1 MCRKNF
7 NVVFAFGD
15 GKMGEKKGEKKMK
28 RKGFKGIL
36 LLFSMLFALT
46 GCSVSEA
53 TQHAMAVDTIQAEDV
68 LLRVDFLNVGQ
79 ADCALLSTNGHYMVI
94 DGGNS
99 GDADRILSYLEEQGV
114 EKLDAVVGTHP
125 HEDHIG
131 SLDAIINHFDV
142 DAVYMPK
149 IMHTSKTFEDVLDA
163 VANKGLKIKSPSP
176 GDTIDFN
183 GLEIEVLGPQREYK
197 DFNNNSIVLKVNAG
211 ETAFLFTGDAEETAE
226 KDILQA
232 GYDLQADVLK
242 VGHHGSST
250 SSSQAF
256 LQAVKPKYAVISVG
270 VGNSYHHP
278 EEEALQRLQSI
289 GAEIYR
295 TDLQGNIV
303 CTTDGKNI
311 AFNCNSVSGA
321 EVYADAAKNNTP
333 AEEVVYIANKKSK
346 KFHLE
351 SCASLPDEENR
362 IYLEDREAA
371 ISLGY
376 TTCGTCKP

>member
-1 MCRKNF
+1 
-7 NVVFAFGD
+7 
-15 GKMGEKKGEKKMK
+15 MK

-36 LLFSMLFALT
+36 LLLSMLFALT

-53 TQHAMAVDTIQAEDV
+53 TQHGMAVDTIQAEDV

-94 DGGNS
+94 DGGNN
-99 GDADRILSYLEEQGV
+99 GDADTILSYLEGQGV

-232 GYDLQADVLK
+232 DYDLQADVLNL
-242 VGHHGSST
+242 VHHGIST

-362 IYLEDREAA
+362 IYLEDREEA

-376 TTCGTCKP
+376 TPCGTCKP

>member
-1 MCRKNF
+1 
-7 NVVFAFGD
+7 
-15 GKMGEKKGEKKMK
+15 MK

-36 LLFSMLFALT
+36 LLLSMLFALT

-53 TQHAMAVDTIQAEDV
+53 TQHGMAVDTIQAEDV

-94 DGGNS
+94 DGGNN
-99 GDADRILSYLEEQGV
+99 GDADTILSYLVGHGV

-232 GYDLQADVLK
+232 DYDLQADVLK

-362 IYLEDREAA
+362 IYLEDREEA

-376 TTCGTCKP
+376 TPCGTCKP

>member
-1 MCRKNF
+1 
-7 NVVFAFGD
+7 
-15 GKMGEKKGEKKMK
+15 MK

-36 LLFSMLFALT
+36 LLLSMLFALT

-53 TQHAMAVDTIQAEDV
+53 TQHGMAVDTIQAEDV

-94 DGGNS
+94 DGGNN
-99 GDADRILSYLEEQGV
+99 GDADTILSYLEGQGV

-232 GYDLQADVLK
+232 DYDLQADVLK

-270 VGNSYHHP
+270 VGNSYYHP

-362 IYLEDREAA
+362 IYLEDREEA

-376 TTCGTCKP
+376 TPCGTCKP

>member
-1 MCRKNF
+1 
-7 NVVFAFGD
+7 
-15 GKMGEKKGEKKMK
+15 MK

-36 LLFSMLFALT
+36 LLLSMLFSLT

-53 TQHAMAVDTIQAEDV
+53 TQHGMAVDTIQAEDV

-94 DGGNS
+94 DGGNN
-99 GDADRILSYLEEQGV
+99 GDADTILSYLEGQGV

-232 GYDLQADVLK
+232 DYDLQADVLK

-362 IYLEDREAA
+362 IYLEDREEA

-376 TTCGTCKP
+376 TPCGTCKP

>member
-1 MCRKNF
+1 
-7 NVVFAFGD
+7 
-15 GKMGEKKGEKKMK
+15 MK

-36 LLFSMLFALT
+36 LLLSMLFALT

-53 TQHAMAVDTIQAEDV
+53 TQHGMAVDTIQTEDV

-94 DGGNS
+94 DGGNN
-99 GDADRILSYLEEQGV
+99 GDADTILSYLEGQGV

-183 GLEIEVLGPQREYK
+183 GLEIEVLGPQRDYK
-197 DFNNNSIVLKVNAG
+197 DFNNNSNVLKVNAG

-362 IYLEDREAA
+362 IYLEDREEA

-376 TTCGTCKP
+376 TPCGTCKP

>member
-1 MCRKNF
+1 M
-7 NVVFAFGD
+7 
-15 GKMGEKKGEKKMK
+15 
-28 RKGFKGIL
+28 
-36 LLFSMLFALT
+36 
-46 GCSVSEA
+46 
-53 TQHAMAVDTIQAEDV
+53 
-68 LLRVDFLNVGQ
+68 Q
-79 ADCALLSTNGHYMVI
+79 AD
-94 DGGNS
+94 
-99 GDADRILSYLEEQGV
+99 
-114 EKLDAVVGTHP
+114 
-125 HEDHIG
+125 
-131 SLDAIINHFDV
+131 
-142 DAVYMPK
+142 
-149 IMHTSKTFEDVLDA
+149 
-163 VANKGLKIKSPSP
+163 
-176 GDTIDFN
+176 
-183 GLEIEVLGPQREYK
+183 
-197 DFNNNSIVLKVNAG
+197 
-211 ETAFLFTGDAEETAE
+211 
-226 KDILQA
+226 
-232 GYDLQADVLK
+232 YDLQADVLK

-321 EVYADAAKNNTP
+321 EVYADAA
-333 AEEVVYIANKKSK
+333 NKKSK

-362 IYLEDREAA
+362 IYLEDREEA

-376 TTCGTCKP
+376 TPCGTCKP

>member
-1 MCRKNF
+1 
-7 NVVFAFGD
+7 
-15 GKMGEKKGEKKMK
+15 MK

-53 TQHAMAVDTIQAEDV
+53 TQHGMAVDAIQAEDV

-94 DGGNS
+94 DGGNN

-295 TDLQGNIV
+295 TDLQGDIV

-376 TTCGTCKP
+376 TPCGTCKP

>member
-1 MCRKNF
+1 
-7 NVVFAFGD
+7 
-15 GKMGEKKGEKKMK
+15 MK

-53 TQHAMAVDTIQAEDV
+53 TQHGMAVDTIQAEDV

-94 DGGNS
+94 DGGNN
-99 GDADRILSYLEEQGV
+99 GDADRILSYLEEQRV

-183 GLEIEVLGPQREYK
+183 GLKIEVLGPQREYK

-295 TDLQGNIV
+295 TDLQGDIV

-362 IYLEDREAA
+362 IYLEDREEA

-376 TTCGTCKP
+376 TPCGTCKP

>member
-1 MCRKNF
+1 
-7 NVVFAFGD
+7 
-15 GKMGEKKGEKKMK
+15 MK

-36 LLFSMLFALT
+36 LLLSMLFALT

-53 TQHAMAVDTIQAEDV
+53 TQHGMAVDTIQVEDV

-79 ADCALLSTNGHYMVI
+79 ADCALLSANGHYMVI
-94 DGGNS
+94 DGGNN
-99 GDADRILSYLEEQGV
+99 GDADTILSYLEGQGV

-232 GYDLQADVLK
+232 DYDLQADVLK

-250 SSSQAF
+250 SSSQVQRFTVPICRGILSAPQTGKILPSTVTASAAQRF
-256 LQAVKPKYAVISVG
+256 MQMRQKTTPLRRRLFISRTRNRRNFIWKAVPPCRMRKTVFILRTERKPFPLAIRPAAPASHKQA
-270 VGNSYHHP
+270 
-278 EEEALQRLQSI
+278 
-289 GAEIYR
+289 GASHRRREKR
-295 TDLQGNIV
+295 
-303 CTTDGKNI
+303 
-311 AFNCNSVSGA
+311 SGRRCLL
-321 EVYADAAKNNTP
+321 
-333 AEEVVYIANKKSK
+333 S
-346 KFHLE
+346 
-351 SCASLPDEENR
+351 
-362 IYLEDREAA
+362 
-371 ISLGY
+371 
-376 TTCGTCKP
+376 

>member
-1 MCRKNF
+1 
-7 NVVFAFGD
+7 
-15 GKMGEKKGEKKMK
+15 MK

-36 LLFSMLFALT
+36 LLLSMLFALT

-53 TQHAMAVDTIQAEDV
+53 TQHGMAVDTIQTEDV

-79 ADCALLSTNGHYMVI
+79 ADCALLSTKGHYMVI
-94 DGGNS
+94 DGGNN
-99 GDADRILSYLEEQGV
+99 GDADTILSYLEGQGV

-149 IMHTSKTFEDVLDA
+149 IMHTSKTSEDVLDA

-362 IYLEDREAA
+362 IYLEDREEA

-376 TTCGTCKP
+376 TPCGTCKP

>member
-1 MCRKNF
+1 
-7 NVVFAFGD
+7 
-15 GKMGEKKGEKKMK
+15 MK

-36 LLFSMLFALT
+36 LLLSMLFALT

-53 TQHAMAVDTIQAEDV
+53 TQHGMAVDTIQAEDV

-94 DGGNS
+94 DGGNN
-99 GDADRILSYLEEQGV
+99 GDADTILSYLEGQGV

-232 GYDLQADVLK
+232 GCDLQADVLK

-311 AFNCNSVSGA
+311 AFNCNSVSDT
-321 EVYADAAKNNTP
+321 EVYADAARNNTP
-333 AEEVVYIANKKSK
+333 AEEVVYIVNKKSK

-362 IYLEDREAA
+362 IYLEDREEA

-376 TTCGTCKP
+376 TPCGTCKP

>member
-1 MCRKNF
+1 
-7 NVVFAFGD
+7 
-15 GKMGEKKGEKKMK
+15 MK

-36 LLFSMLFALT
+36 LLLSMLFALT

-53 TQHAMAVDTIQAEDV
+53 TQHGMAVDTIQAEDV

-94 DGGNS
+94 DGGNN
-99 GDADRILSYLEEQGV
+99 GDADTILSYLEGQGV

-149 IMHTSKTFEDVLDA
+149 IMHTSKTFENVLDA
-163 VANKGLKIKSPSP
+163 VANKGLKIKSPDP

-197 DFNNNSIVLKVNAG
+197 DFNKNSIVLKVNAG

-256 LQAVKPKYAVISVG
+256 LQAVQPKYAVISVG

-295 TDLQGNIV
+295 TDLRGNIV

-311 AFNCNSVSGA
+311 AFNCNSVSGT
-321 EVYADAAKNNTP
+321 EVYADAARNNTP

-362 IYLEDREAA
+362 IYLEDREEA

-376 TTCGTCKP
+376 TPCGTCKP

>member
-1 MCRKNF
+1 
-7 NVVFAFGD
+7 
-15 GKMGEKKGEKKMK
+15 MK

-36 LLFSMLFALT
+36 LLLSMLFALT

-53 TQHAMAVDTIQAEDV
+53 TQHGMAVDTIQAEDV

-94 DGGNS
+94 DGGNN
-99 GDADRILSYLEEQGV
+99 GDADTILSYLEGQGV

-149 IMHTSKTFEDVLDA
+149 IMHTSKTFEDVLDT

-232 GYDLQADVLK
+232 DYDLQADVLK

-362 IYLEDREAA
+362 IYLEDREEA

-376 TTCGTCKP
+376 TPCGTCKP

>member
-1 MCRKNF
+1 
-7 NVVFAFGD
+7 
-15 GKMGEKKGEKKMK
+15 MK

-36 LLFSMLFALT
+36 LLLSMLFALT

-53 TQHAMAVDTIQAEDV
+53 TQHGMAVDTIQAEDV

-94 DGGNS
+94 DGGNN
-99 GDADRILSYLEEQGV
+99 GDADTILSYLEGQGV

-149 IMHTSKTFEDVLDA
+149 IMHTSKTFENVLDA
-163 VANKGLKIKSPSP
+163 VANKGLKIKSPDP

-197 DFNNNSIVLKVNAG
+197 AFNNNSIVLKVNAG

-256 LQAVKPKYAVISVG
+256 LQAVQPKYAVISVG

-311 AFNCNSVSGA
+311 AFNCNSVSGT
-321 EVYADAAKNNTP
+321 EVYADAARNNTP

-362 IYLEDREAA
+362 IYLEDREEA

-376 TTCGTCKP
+376 TPCGTCKP

>member
-1 MCRKNF
+1 
-7 NVVFAFGD
+7 
-15 GKMGEKKGEKKMK
+15 MK

-36 LLFSMLFALT
+36 LLLSMLFALT

-53 TQHAMAVDTIQAEDV
+53 TQHGMAVDTIQAEDV

-79 ADCALLSTNGHYMVI
+79 ADCALLSTKGHYMVI
-94 DGGNS
+94 DGGNN
-99 GDADRILSYLEEQGV
+99 GDADTILSYLEGQGV

-163 VANKGLKIKSPSP
+163 VANKGLKIKSPDP

-183 GLEIEVLGPQREYK
+183 GLEIEVLGPQRESK
-197 DFNNNSIVLKVNAG
+197 DFINNSIVLK
-211 ETAFLFTGDAEETAE
+211 AE

-232 GYDLQADVLK
+232 DYDLQADVLK

-256 LQAVKPKYAVISVG
+256 LQAVKPKYAIISVG

-311 AFNCNSVSGA
+311 AFNCNSVSGT
-321 EVYADAAKNNTP
+321 EVYADAARNNTP

-362 IYLEDREAA
+362 IYLEDREEA

-376 TTCGTCKP
+376 TPCGTCKP

>member
-1 MCRKNF
+1 
-7 NVVFAFGD
+7 
-15 GKMGEKKGEKKMK
+15 MK

-36 LLFSMLFALT
+36 LLLSMLFALT

-53 TQHAMAVDTIQAEDV
+53 TQHGMAVDTIQTEDV

-79 ADCALLSTNGHYMVI
+79 ADCALLSTKGHYMVI
-94 DGGNS
+94 DGGNN
-99 GDADRILSYLEEQGV
+99 GDADTILSYLEGQGV

-163 VANKGLKIKSPSP
+163 VANKGLKIKSPDP

-232 GYDLQADVLK
+232 DYDLQADVLK

-362 IYLEDREAA
+362 IYLEDREEA

-376 TTCGTCKP
+376 TPCGTCKP

>member
-1 MCRKNF
+1 
-7 NVVFAFGD
+7 
-15 GKMGEKKGEKKMK
+15 MK
-28 RKGFKGIL
+28 RKGFKEIL
-36 LLFSMLFALT
+36 LLLSMLFALT

-53 TQHAMAVDTIQAEDV
+53 TQHGMAVDTIQAEDV

-79 ADCALLSTNGHYMVI
+79 ADCALLSTKGHYMVI
-94 DGGNS
+94 DGGNN
-99 GDADRILSYLEEQGV
+99 GDADRILSYLEGQGV

-321 EVYADAAKNNTP
+321 EVYSEAAKNNTP

-362 IYLEDREAA
+362 IYLEDREEA

-376 TTCGTCKP
+376 TPCGTCKP

>member
-1 MCRKNF
+1 
-7 NVVFAFGD
+7 
-15 GKMGEKKGEKKMK
+15 MK

-36 LLFSMLFALT
+36 LLLSMLFALT

-53 TQHAMAVDTIQAEDV
+53 TQHGMAVDTIQAEDV

-94 DGGNS
+94 DGGNN
-99 GDADRILSYLEEQGV
+99 GDADTILSYLEGQGV

-278 EEEALQRLQSI
+278 EKEALQRLQSI
-289 GAEIYR
+289 GAGIYR

-311 AFNCNSVSGA
+311 AFNCNSVSDT
-321 EVYADAAKNNTP
+321 EVYADAARNNTP

-362 IYLEDREAA
+362 IYLEDREEA

-376 TTCGTCKP
+376 TPCGTCKP

>member
-1 MCRKNF
+1 
-7 NVVFAFGD
+7 
-15 GKMGEKKGEKKMK
+15 MK

-36 LLFSMLFALT
+36 LLLSMLFALT

-53 TQHAMAVDTIQAEDV
+53 TQHGMAVDTIQAEDV

-94 DGGNS
+94 DGGNN
-99 GDADRILSYLEEQGV
+99 GDADTILSYLEGQGV

-211 ETAFLFTGDAEETAE
+211 ETAFLFTGDAEEIAE

-311 AFNCNSVSGA
+311 AFNCNSVSGT

-362 IYLEDREAA
+362 IYLEDREEA

-376 TTCGTCKP
+376 TPCGTCKP

>member
-1 MCRKNF
+1 
-7 NVVFAFGD
+7 
-15 GKMGEKKGEKKMK
+15 MK

-36 LLFSMLFALT
+36 LLLSMLFALT

-53 TQHAMAVDTIQAEDV
+53 TQHGMAVDTIQAEDV

-94 DGGNS
+94 DGGNN
-99 GDADRILSYLEEQGV
+99 GDADTILSYLEGQGV

-163 VANKGLKIKSPSP
+163 VANKGLKIKSPDP

-242 VGHHGSST
+242 VGHHSST

-311 AFNCNSVSGA
+311 AFNCNSVSGT
-321 EVYADAAKNNTP
+321 EVYADAARNNTP

-362 IYLEDREAA
+362 IYLEDREEA

-376 TTCGTCKP
+376 TPCGTCKP

>member
-1 MCRKNF
+1 
-7 NVVFAFGD
+7 
-15 GKMGEKKGEKKMK
+15 MK

-36 LLFSMLFALT
+36 LLLSMLFALT

-53 TQHAMAVDTIQAEDV
+53 TQHGMAVDTIQAEDV

-94 DGGNS
+94 DGGNN

-232 GYDLQADVLK
+232 GGNLQADVLK

-311 AFNCNSVSGA
+311 AFNCNSVSDT
-321 EVYADAAKNNTP
+321 EVYADAARNNTP

-362 IYLEDREAA
+362 IYLEDREEA

-376 TTCGTCKP
+376 TPCGTCKP

>member
-1 MCRKNF
+1 
-7 NVVFAFGD
+7 
-15 GKMGEKKGEKKMK
+15 MK

-36 LLFSMLFALT
+36 LLLSMLFALT

-53 TQHAMAVDTIQAEDV
+53 TQHGMAVDTIQAEDV

-94 DGGNS
+94 DGGNN

-295 TDLQGNIV
+295 TDLQGDIV

-362 IYLEDREAA
+362 IYLEDREGA

-376 TTCGTCKP
+376 TPCGTCKP

>member
-1 MCRKNF
+1 
-7 NVVFAFGD
+7 
-15 GKMGEKKGEKKMK
+15 MK

-36 LLFSMLFALT
+36 LLLSMLFALT

-53 TQHAMAVDTIQAEDV
+53 TQHGMAVDTIQAEDV

-94 DGGNS
+94 DGGNN
-99 GDADRILSYLEEQGV
+99 GDADTILSYLEGQGV

-163 VANKGLKIKSPSP
+163 VANKGLKIKSPDP

-211 ETAFLFTGDAEETAE
+211 ETAFLSRGM
-226 KDILQA
+226 
-232 GYDLQADVLK
+232 
-242 VGHHGSST
+242 
-250 SSSQAF
+250 
-256 LQAVKPKYAVISVG
+256 
-270 VGNSYHHP
+270 
-278 EEEALQRLQSI
+278 QRKRRKRIFCRL
-289 GAEIYR
+289 
-295 TDLQGNIV
+295 
-303 CTTDGKNI
+303 TTI
-311 AFNCNSVSGA
+311 CRRM
-321 EVYADAAKNNTP
+321 
-333 AEEVVYIANKKSK
+333 
-346 KFHLE
+346 
-351 SCASLPDEENR
+351 C
-362 IYLEDREAA
+362 
-371 ISLGY
+371 
-376 TTCGTCKP
+376 

>member
-1 MCRKNF
+1 
-7 NVVFAFGD
+7 
-15 GKMGEKKGEKKMK
+15 MK

-53 TQHAMAVDTIQAEDV
+53 TQHGMAVDAIQAEDV

-94 DGGNS
+94 DGGNN

-232 GYDLQADVLK
+232 
-242 VGHHGSST
+242 
-250 SSSQAF
+250 
-256 LQAVKPKYAVISVG
+256 VKPKYAVISVG

-311 AFNCNSVSGA
+311 AFNCNSVSGT

-351 SCASLPDEENR
+351 SCASLPDEGNR
-362 IYLEDREAA
+362 IYLEDREEA

-376 TTCGTCKP
+376 TPCGTCKP

>member
-1 MCRKNF
+1 
-7 NVVFAFGD
+7 
-15 GKMGEKKGEKKMK
+15 MK

-36 LLFSMLFALT
+36 LLLSMLFALT

-53 TQHAMAVDTIQAEDV
+53 TQHGMAVDTIQAEDV

-94 DGGNS
+94 DGGNN
-99 GDADRILSYLEEQGV
+99 GDADTILSYLEGQGV

-232 GYDLQADVLK
+232 DYDLQADVLK

-303 CTTDGKNI
+303 CTTDGKILPSTVTASAAQRFMQMRQKTTPLRRRLFISRTRNRRNFI
-311 AFNCNSVSGA
+311 WKAVPPCRMRKTVFILRTERKPFPLAIRPAAPASHKQAGASHRRREKRSGRRCLL
-321 EVYADAAKNNTP
+321 
-333 AEEVVYIANKKSK
+333 S
-346 KFHLE
+346 
-351 SCASLPDEENR
+351 
-362 IYLEDREAA
+362 
-371 ISLGY
+371 
-376 TTCGTCKP
+376 

>member
-1 MCRKNF
+1 
-7 NVVFAFGD
+7 
-15 GKMGEKKGEKKMK
+15 MK

-36 LLFSMLFALT
+36 LLLSMLFALT

-53 TQHAMAVDTIQAEDV
+53 TQHGMAVDTIQAEDV

-79 ADCALLSTNGHYMVI
+79 ADCALLSTKGHYMVI
-94 DGGNS
+94 DGGNN
-99 GDADRILSYLEEQGV
+99 GDADTILSYLEGQGV

-149 IMHTSKTFEDVLDA
+149 IMHTSKTFEDVLDV
-163 VANKGLKIKSPSP
+163 VANKGLKIKSPDP

-232 GYDLQADVLK
+232 DYDLQADVLK

-311 AFNCNSVSGA
+311 AFNCNSVSGT
-321 EVYADAAKNNTP
+321 EVYADAARNNTP

-362 IYLEDREAA
+362 IYLEDREEA

-376 TTCGTCKP
+376 TPCGTCKP

>member
-1 MCRKNF
+1 
-7 NVVFAFGD
+7 
-15 GKMGEKKGEKKMK
+15 MK

-36 LLFSMLFALT
+36 LLLSMLFALT

-53 TQHAMAVDTIQAEDV
+53 TQHGMAVDTIQAEDV

-94 DGGNS
+94 DGGNN
-99 GDADRILSYLEEQGV
+99 GDADTILSYLEGQGV

-232 GYDLQADVLK
+232 DYDLQADVLK

-250 SSSQAF
+250 SRSQAF

-362 IYLEDREAA
+362 IYLEDREEA

-376 TTCGTCKP
+376 TPCGTCKP

>member
-1 MCRKNF
+1 
-7 NVVFAFGD
+7 
-15 GKMGEKKGEKKMK
+15 MK

-36 LLFSMLFALT
+36 LLLSMLFALT

-53 TQHAMAVDTIQAEDV
+53 TQHGMAVDTIQTEDV

-79 ADCALLSTNGHYMVI
+79 ADCALLSTKGHYMVI
-94 DGGNS
+94 DGGNN
-99 GDADRILSYLEEQGV
+99 GDADTILSYLEGQGV

-232 GYDLQADVLK
+232 GYDLLADVLK

-256 LQAVKPKYAVISVG
+256 LQAVKPKYVVISVG

-311 AFNCNSVSGA
+311 AFNCNSVSGT
-321 EVYADAAKNNTP
+321 EVYADAARNNTP
-333 AEEVVYIANKKSK
+333 AEEIVYIANKKSK

-362 IYLEDREAA
+362 IYLEDREEA

-376 TTCGTCKP
+376 TPCGTCKP

>member
-1 MCRKNF
+1 
-7 NVVFAFGD
+7 
-15 GKMGEKKGEKKMK
+15 MK

-36 LLFSMLFALT
+36 LLLSMLFALT

-53 TQHAMAVDTIQAEDV
+53 TQHGMAVDTIQAEDV

-94 DGGNS
+94 DGGNN
-99 GDADRILSYLEEQGV
+99 GDADTILSYLEGQGV

-295 TDLQGNIV
+295 TDLQGDIV

-362 IYLEDREAA
+362 IYLEDREEA

-376 TTCGTCKP
+376 TPCGTCKP

>member
-1 MCRKNF
+1 
-7 NVVFAFGD
+7 
-15 GKMGEKKGEKKMK
+15 MK

-36 LLFSMLFALT
+36 LLLSMLFALT

-53 TQHAMAVDTIQAEDV
+53 TQHGMAVDTIQAEDV

-94 DGGNS
+94 DGGNN
-99 GDADRILSYLEEQGV
+99 GDADTILSYLEGQGV

-183 GLEIEVLGPQREYK
+183 GLEIEELGPQREYK

-232 GYDLQADVLK
+232 DYDLQADVLK

-362 IYLEDREAA
+362 IYLEDREEA

-376 TTCGTCKP
+376 TPCGTCKP

>member
-1 MCRKNF
+1 
-7 NVVFAFGD
+7 
-15 GKMGEKKGEKKMK
+15 MK

-36 LLFSMLFALT
+36 LLLSMLFALT

-53 TQHAMAVDTIQAEDV
+53 TQHGMAVDTIQAEDV

-94 DGGNS
+94 DGGNN
-99 GDADRILSYLEEQGV
+99 GDANTILSYLEGQGV

-163 VANKGLKIKSPSP
+163 VANKGLKIKSPGP

-295 TDLQGNIV
+295 TDLQGDIV

-362 IYLEDREAA
+362 IYLEDREEA

-376 TTCGTCKP
+376 TPCGTCKP